1 MSAITV
7 SVIGGGTMG
16 TGIAYVFSQSGAEVT
31 VVEPDTARA
40 AAMQA
45 SLARAVASGIS
56 RGKLDQ
62 ARGSALLGRIHRVA
76 AIEEMPLGQAL
87 AIETVSER
95 YELKCAVLGRIAAR
109 EPGLIATNTMHKVAD
124 EVEALSGLPL
134 IHIVDITAQ
143 ALQVA
148 GVRRV
153 GLCLPVLPP
162 APLR

>member
-62 ARGSALLGRIHRVA
+62 AREREPAGGRIRPPLLPGRGGARRTARRV
-76 AIEEMPLGQAL
+76 
-87 AIETVSER
+87 
-95 YELKCAVLGRIAAR
+95 
-109 EPGLIATNTMHKVAD
+109 
-124 EVEALSGLPL
+124 
-134 IHIVDITAQ
+134 
-143 ALQVA
+143 VA
-148 GVRRV
+148 GA
-153 GLCLPVLPP
+153 C
-162 APLR
+162 